1 MFLESD
7 RKTHPFFVLSSS
19 WCGPAAARAMASLL
33 EHVCPT
39 QSLSEP
45 TPLLLPDRC
54 KNAGSSSRSAI
65 LGVIQQLRESII
77 MLCLLQPQQGLS
89 TPTHLL
95 TPPPMHAGVCRLTQQ
110 TLQSPPHPAA
120 ACRHVSSEGF
130 GQHATPPRPPT
141 PQIKFLLKYS
151 HPKRG
156 VIQESELFKLPV
168 FYH

>member
-1 MFLESD
+1 MMFLESD
-7 RKTHPFFVLSSS
+7 RKTRPFFVLSSS
-19 WCGPAAARAMASLL
+19 WCGPAVARAMASLL

-39 QSLSEP
+39 QSLSDP
-45 TPLLLPDRC
+45 TPLLLPVRC

-95 TPPPMHAGVCRLTQQ
+95 TPPPMHAGVYRLTQQ
-110 TLQSPPHPAA
+110 TLHSPPHPAA

-130 GQHATPPRPPT
+130 GQHATPPRP
-141 PQIKFLLKYS
+141 
-151 HPKRG
+151 HPP
-156 VIQESELFKLPV
+156 SN
-168 FYH
+168 